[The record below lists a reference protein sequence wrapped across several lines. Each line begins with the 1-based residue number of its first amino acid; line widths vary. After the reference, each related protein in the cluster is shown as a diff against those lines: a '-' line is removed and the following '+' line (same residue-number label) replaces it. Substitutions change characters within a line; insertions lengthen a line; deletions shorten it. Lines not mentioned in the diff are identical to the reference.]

1 MAGNNYYVYQ
11 YLTKNGLPYYI
22 GKGSGTRI
30 REHHLYTEV
39 PPAERRVILKD
50 GLTNKEAYEMESA
63 LIKFYGCK
71 KHGGILDNKK
81 VTRWVAEPGW
91 KHSKDAKKKISEGN
105 KGKVRSEEAK
115 ANYRK
120 PKTAEH
126 AEKIRQANLGKTI
139 ADNVKQKISNS
150 LKGNMPWNKGIK
162 GTPWTEA
169 RRNAYLQ
176 SKALKGL

>member
-1 MAGNNYYVYQ
+1 LVNIQTEKTMAGSNYYVYQ
-11 YLTKNGLPYYI
+11 YITEDGLPYYI

-39 PPAERRVILKD
+39 PPAERRIILKD
-50 GLTNKEAYEMESA
+50 GLTNKEAYDIESV

-91 KHSKDAKKKISEGN
+91 KHSDEAKKKISEGN
-105 KGKVRSEEAK
+105 TGKVRSEEAK

-126 AEKIRQANLGKTI
+126 AEKIRQANLGRPYDPVRAAKTS
-139 ADNVKQKISNS
+139 AT
-150 LKGNMPWNKGIK
+150 LKARNKAIRELTNG
-162 GTPWTEA
+162 
-169 RRNAYLQ
+169 
-176 SKALKGL
+176 

>member
-11 YLTKNGLPYYI
+11 YLTKNRLPYYI

-91 KHSKDAKKKISEGN
+91 KHSAEAVEKIRQGN
-105 KGKVRSEEAK
+105 LGKVRTEEHK
-115 ANYRK
+115 QKYRK
-120 PKTAEH
+120 PKTDSH
-126 AEKIRQANLGKTI
+126 ATNIKNAVKNLW
-139 ADNVKQKISNS
+139 ADPEYKQKR
-150 LKGNMPWNKGIK
+150 LEKTME
-162 GTPWTEA
+162 T
-169 RRNAYLQ
+169 RRKNGH
-176 SKALKGL
+176 S